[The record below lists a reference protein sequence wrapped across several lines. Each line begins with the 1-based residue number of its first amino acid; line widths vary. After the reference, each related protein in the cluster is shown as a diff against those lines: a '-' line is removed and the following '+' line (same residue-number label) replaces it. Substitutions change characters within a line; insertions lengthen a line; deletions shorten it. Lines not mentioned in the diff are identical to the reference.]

1 MRLPALALVTA
12 AALAGC
18 ASLGGAG
25 ASDTSDAPDASA
37 PITASSTQPASVPQ
51 SSTPDAPVSSAPA
64 TFLAS
69 RTMTGGMCPDAVC
82 SSTFA
87 VSSDG
92 AWNLVSN
99 TASHFGVLSPGTLA
113 ALTVAAADTSML
125 EAPKFTGTCPSAYD
139 GSEIIYSW
147 SDVAGTTQTVSAC
160 DKAVPDSDPLV
171 VALERAQ
178 EEAGAGPAAAP
189 SDDLA
194 ALAQRTLEIAQAVIG
209 LTEAE
214 AVQTLAGVS
223 SVPIT
228 SRVVARDG
236 VGLPVTEDYSPTRV
250 NLTVDSGHVTA
261 VSVG

>member
-1 MRLPALALVTA
+1 MLRCL
-12 AALAGC
+12 
-18 ASLGGAG
+18 
-25 ASDTSDAPDASA
+25 
-37 PITASSTQPASVPQ
+37 
-51 SSTPDAPVSSAPA
+51 SAPA

-69 RTMTGGMCPDAVC
+69 RTMTGGMCPDAAC

-147 SDVAGTTQTVSAC
+147 SDVAGHDADGVGVRQGGARLRPPRRRVGARAGGGRCRPRSRASATTS
-160 DKAVPDSDPLV
+160 P
-171 VALERAQ
+171 R
-178 EEAGAGPAAAP
+178 
-189 SDDLA
+189 
-194 ALAQRTLEIAQAVIG
+194 AQRTLEIAQAVIG